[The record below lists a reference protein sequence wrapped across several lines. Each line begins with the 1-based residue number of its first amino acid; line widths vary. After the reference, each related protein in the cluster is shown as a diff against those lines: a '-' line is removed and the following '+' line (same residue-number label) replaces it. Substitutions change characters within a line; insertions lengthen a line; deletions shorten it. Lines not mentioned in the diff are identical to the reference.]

1 MRLDPAEEDDSTEEL
16 DWQSE
21 EVDDGREDEHG
32 SPTREDKQ
40 YEDGREDEHDSQTR
54 EAEQYEDEVKRIQND
69 LLKLHVGCSVA
80 PCALLS
86 GRNLGFWVI

>member
-32 SPTREDKQ
+32 SP
-40 YEDGREDEHDSQTR
+40 TR

-86 GRNLGFWVI
+86 GRNLGFSVI